1 MTSLLFKQH
10 PGHVGGSILHATQE
24 EVEAA
29 GREGLKQVPG
39 AGLPLCVRL
48 TLSGVLE
55 VLNHL

>member
-39 AGLPLCVRL
+39 AGLPLLCQADSFR
-48 TLSGVLE
+48 GP
-55 VLNHL
+55 